1 MQKIIFLTLSIS
13 VLVVIIYLAVSAIR
27 KGLEAKKLNNLEDY
41 VNDNSKS
48 SDENL
53 SDELVKLNQL
63 FKAEV
68 LSEEEFEKAKKKLLE
83 K

>member
-13 VLVVIIYLAVSAIR
+13 VLVFIIYLAVSAIR
-27 KGLEAKKLNNLEDY
+27 KGLEQKKLNNLEDY

-48 SDENL
+48 SDKNL